1 MKKYSKDFFKKILN
15 KVLVITVFSI
25 VGIIIASLSFGSDY
39 VEAMSKAEHI
49 NSIYEDTTYDYLLR
63 GVSEEQIIDIKNHES
78 VKSVFKYNITGSDIS
93 LSNKNE
99 INIEILSLYD
109 DENIV
114 DTEFSPQRIIKSIAS
129 KEHEIYIGN
138 DLVKKYNVKL
148 GETISILG
156 LNFEVTRIYDYTN
169 LNKVYIP
176 NFKSITESLGYNLLF
191 TSVYVVTN
199 DIEIFENN
207 FLNPYVPRAS
217 QKKLDEFESLEDYN
231 NYLADYNSKDY
242 SSYFDYKFDNYET
255 DKDQIKSL
263 ISTSKNKV
271 LLKSVIFGIV
281 LFIGI
286 IGYNLLKTKV
296 IKKEIIDSG
305 RKELKQ
311 REVISAIIIVVLS
324 YMFWIINL
332 FILSKTSSEFIKV
345 TKLISDSI
353 YSFFVTIAFV
363 LVGTLIN
370 IVIINKKKNIKNE
383 KHKLHSKKH

>member
-1 MKKYSKDFFKKILN
+1 
-15 KVLVITVFSI
+15 
-25 VGIIIASLSFGSDY
+25 
-39 VEAMSKAEHI
+39 MSKAEHI

-63 GVSEEQIIDIKNHES
+63 GVSEEQIIDIKNHQS

-114 DTEFSPQRIIKSIAS
+114 DTEFSPERIIKSVAA
-129 KEHEIYIGN
+129 KEYEIYIGN

-176 NFKSITESLGYNLLF
+176 NFKTITESLGYNLLF

-199 DIEIFENN
+199 DVELFENI

-217 QKKLDEFESLEDYN
+217 QKKLDEFDSLEDYN

-311 REVISAIIIVVLS
+311 REVISAIIIVLLS
-324 YMFWIINL
+324 YSFGL
-332 FILSKTSSEFIKV
+332 
-345 TKLISDSI
+345 SI
-353 YSFFVTIAFV
+353 YLSYQKHQVNLLRLQNWYQIQ
-363 LVGTLIN
+363 
-370 IVIINKKKNIKNE
+370 II
-383 KHKLHSKKH
+383 HSL